1 MPDFNKHVEF
11 TEVDRVID
19 GAETK
24 TLAVTGVVAHL
35 SSGSLDFTDSNIFLD
50 NPVPVLGLGD
60 LVVGYATISLQGQS
74 LVAEVFL
81 RYDSEERLLVENGE
95 SLYPHING
103 QMHLDGKASFEGAL
117 NLHSPKC
124 PVANL
129 YVDSLFL
136 SRSPP
141 TNTAIPALGKASL

>member
-1 MPDFNKHVEF
+1 MPDFNKAAEF

-24 TLAVTGVVAHL
+24 TLAVKGVVAYL
-35 SSGSLDFTDSNIFLD
+35 SSGSLDFTESNIFLD

-60 LVVGYATISLQGQS
+60 SVVGYATISLQGQS
-74 LVAEVFL
+74 LVAELFL

-103 QMHLDGKASFEGAL
+103 EMYLDGKASFKGPL

-124 PVANL
+124 AVANL

-136 SRSPP
+136 SRSPS
-141 TNTAIPALGKASL
+141 TNTAIPPLGKTSL